1 MTELPKVQRVA
12 AYAVIVRG
20 EQILLS
26 RLAERVS
33 AAELWTLPG
42 GGVDHGEHPSDAV
55 VREVWE
61 ETGLAL
67 SIEPEARIYSGHLQS
82 AWRDGRRVDAHAVRI
97 VFSGWVPLD
106 SPEPHVVEVD
116 GSTVEAAWIPIADVL
131 SERVPVVPM
140 VREALNDLRP
150 TQIQRLA
157 AYALIRRGDDLLLT
171 RLAPHAPH
179 AGQWT
184 LPGGGVD
191 HGESPVD
198 TVRRE
203 VAEECGINCVVGDL
217 IGVHDVH
224 FTGSRPDGRLEDFHG
239 LHLVYVATIADDAE
253 PRLAEVGGTTDAVAW
268 VRLSEV
274 SSGEREVVDVV
285 RFAVAQPVPPS
296 GTR

>member
-12 AYAVIVRG
+12 AYAVVVRG

-26 RLAERVS
+26 RIAERVS
-33 AAELWTLPG
+33 ASELWTLPG

-55 VREVWE
+55 VREAWE
-61 ETGLAL
+61 ETGLHL
-67 SIEPEARIYSGHLQS
+67 SVEPSARIYSGHLQS

-106 SPEPHVVEVD
+106 SPEPRVMEVD
-116 GSTVEAAWIPIADVL
+116 GSTCEAAWIPIADVL
-131 SERVPVVPM
+131 SDQVPVVPM

-150 TQIQRLA
+150 TQTQRLA
-157 AYALIRRGDDLLLT
+157 AYALIRRGEDVLLT
-171 RLAPHAPH
+171 RLARHAPY

-191 HGESPVD
+191 HGESPRD
-198 TVRRE
+198 TVARE
-203 VAEECGINCVVGDL
+203 VAEECGIDCTVGEL

-224 FTGSRPDGRLEDFHG
+224 FVGTRPDGRVEDFHG
-239 LHLVYVATIADDAE
+239 LHLVYKATIAEEAV
-253 PRLAEVGGTTDAVAW
+253 PALAEVGGTTDAVAW
-268 VRLSEV
+268 VPVAEV
-274 SSGEREVVDVV
+274 AQGARRVVELVD
-285 RFAVAQPVPPS
+285 FALAQPVPPT